1 MLESF
6 LINDHENGFY
16 KSYLI
21 SSKDIQSKY
30 KDILLLAEKYN
41 LRKLYALFMDEKPWL
56 GDGGEKLIKNNK
68 FFQQFSGK
76 TRYEIMRNSIIHK
89 YRIKKSA
96 DDVGSVELSIIFNFF
111 DLILYENRTVDLS
124 AKKVFDDIW
133 EYDNDSPNHNGGR
146 RIPEEFTEK
155 NEDGDD
161 HHSYVIFVVE
171 GKRLY
176 VDPFLVYDNS
186 RILTNMLRT
195 VSKEGEN
202 VVLELPGKMIVD
214 VVTLL
219 KFLKN
224 PLADLSKFFNII
236 LFSIFTEV

>member
-1 MLESF
+1 M
-6 LINDHENGFY
+6 
-16 KSYLI
+16 
-21 SSKDIQSKY
+21 
-30 KDILLLAEKYN
+30 
-41 LRKLYALFMDEKPWL
+41 
-56 GDGGEKLIKNNK
+56 
-68 FFQQFSGK
+68 
-76 TRYEIMRNSIIHK
+76 
-89 YRIKKSA
+89 
-96 DDVGSVELSIIFNFF
+96 
-111 DLILYENRTVDLS
+111 ILYENRTVDLS